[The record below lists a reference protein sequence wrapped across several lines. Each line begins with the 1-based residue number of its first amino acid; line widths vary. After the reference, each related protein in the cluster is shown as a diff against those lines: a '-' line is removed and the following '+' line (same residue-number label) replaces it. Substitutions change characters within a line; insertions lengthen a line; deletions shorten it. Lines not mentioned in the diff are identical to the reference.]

1 MRIVLVP
8 LAALILTLAAAPGC
22 QSTHEKGVTSNYRS
36 QWTTVRADV
45 KTTTKA
51 AESALSEAELKDVT
65 SSSTNVDGSA
75 SGKKSDG
82 TKVNVAVR
90 KEKEASSQVS
100 VTVGQMG
107 DPELG
112 AELARKIKERA
123 EVGSSSASTRPRA
136 D

>member
-1 MRIVLVP
+1 MRIALVP
-8 LAALILTLAAAPGC
+8 LTVLALTLTVPGC

-51 AESALSEAELKDVT
+51 AEAALNEAELKDVT

-90 KEKEASSQVS
+90 KEKESSSEVS

-123 EVGSSSASTRPRA
+123 ELGSSAATTRP
-136 D
+136 

>member
-8 LAALILTLAAAPGC
+8 LAMLALILAIPGC

-36 QWTTVRADV
+36 QWTNVRADV

-90 KEKEASSQVS
+90 KEKESSSQVS

-123 EVGSSSASTRPRA
+123 EVGPSSATTRP
-136 D
+136 

>member
-1 MRIVLVP
+1 MMRIALVP
-8 LAALILTLAAAPGC
+8 FATLLVTLIVPGC

-36 QWTTVRADV
+36 QWTSVRADV

-51 AESALSEAELKDVT
+51 AESALNEAELKDVT

-90 KEKEASSQVS
+90 KEKESSSQVS

-112 AELARKIKERA
+112 AELAKKIKERA
-123 EVGSSSASTRPRA
+123 ELGSSSATTRP
-136 D
+136 